1 MMLAHNAAAQGEYVV
16 DLIAGRHNGVNL
28 KVVPSCIYTVPEIAA
43 VGLTE
48 QKATEA
54 GYEVSVGKFPLG
66 ANGKSL
72 IAGRERGF
80 VKLVFDKKTQKLLGA
95 TLYCDRATDMVGEL
109 ALALANGMG
118 KEELERVIRPHPTVE
133 ESIGEA
139 VLASEGR
146 AIHSL

>member
-1 MMLAHNAAAQGEYVV
+1 MHGRRAFTESLALDKAGVSTERGVVLTDGNFRTNVENIWAIGDCVGGMMLAHNAAAQGEYVA

-72 IAGRERGF
+72 IAGRAKGLCQVGVR
-80 VKLVFDKKTQKLLGA
+80 QKNSKAAGGDTLL
-95 TLYCDRATDMVGEL
+95 
-109 ALALANGMG
+109 
-118 KEELERVIRPHPTVE
+118 
-133 ESIGEA
+133 
-139 VLASEGR
+139 
-146 AIHSL
+146 